1 MNRLAIV
8 LVLLAAPLLLAL
20 DAPLSELK
28 DAEVACS
35 ASTPTAI
42 EAAGTRAESIFISNS
57 SATCV
62 RIGGSAVAATTG
74 ASIGVGCQDGP
85 SITVDVKKAW
95 CLSTSGTVTVD
106 TLYGNR

>member
-1 MNRLAIV
+1 MKRLSIV

-35 ASTPTAI
+35 ASTPTPI
-42 EAAGTRAESIFISNS
+42 EAAGTRAESMFISNG

-62 RIGGSAVAATTG
+62 RIGGSGVTATTG
-74 ASIGVGCQDGP
+74 ASIGDGCQDG
-85 SITVDVKKAW
+85 SNISVDVKKAW
-95 CLSTSGTVTVD
+95 CLSTSGTITVD